1 MACSLTALLG
11 NCALYRRIDES
22 LTMQFGKF
30 HGWAFIALGA
40 LLLLVQLGL
49 YFAPK
54 QDAARSPENP
64 APAGV
69 HKTTLVPGVV
79 GGLSLILGIG
89 LCINNRHKPQ
99 E

>member
-1 MACSLTALLG
+1 
-11 NCALYRRIDES
+11 
-22 LTMQFGKF
+22 MQFGKF

-49 YFAPK
+49 YFAPN
-54 QDAARSPENP
+54 QDASKSPENP
-64 APAGV
+64 APAAV

-89 LCINNRHKPQ
+89 LYINNRHKPQ

>member
-1 MACSLTALLG
+1 
-11 NCALYRRIDES
+11 
-22 LTMQFGKF
+22 MQFGKF
-30 HGWAFIALGA
+30 HGWAFIALGG

-54 QDAARSPENP
+54 QDAASSPENS
-64 APAGV
+64 APGAV
-69 HKTTLVPGVV
+69 HKTTLLPGVV

-89 LCINNRHKPQ
+89 LYINNRHKPQ